1 MKWRT
6 FTQTSSDKMTS
17 RVSMR
22 NDVAGKNAGRV
33 WRIAVA
39 TQAQMKVGEKQKAR
53 EQKTEEKVGLRVAGL
68 GGSGN
73 RKTPAVRRNQMR
85 QGRSGKKAAL
95 TSPAVHAVVEVG
107 TVLAAAG
114 EIGLRPQATTMVAV
128 AAAMRKV
135 DRTLLLNRL
144 GVVLGVVAGL
154 LGWTGCG
161 PEPIFAESRPIE
173 TEGGWSASD
182 VKTFRFDITDTLS
195 KHEFFIDLRHDQIYP
210 FSNLYLFVDFD
221 FPNGR
226 QRRDT
231 VLCELAD
238 ARGAWLGT
246 GSGPVVDHR
255 IGFLSATAFPLSGAY
270 EISVAHA
277 MRRDP
282 LPGVLDVGFRLERSP
297 GQQD

>member
-1 MKWRT
+1 
-6 FTQTSSDKMTS
+6 
-17 RVSMR
+17 
-22 NDVAGKNAGRV
+22 
-33 WRIAVA
+33 
-39 TQAQMKVGEKQKAR
+39 
-53 EQKTEEKVGLRVAGL
+53 
-68 GGSGN
+68 
-73 RKTPAVRRNQMR
+73 
-85 QGRSGKKAAL
+85 
-95 TSPAVHAVVEVG
+95 
-107 TVLAAAG
+107 
-114 EIGLRPQATTMVAV
+114 MVAV

-135 DRTLLLNRL
+135 DSTSLLNRL

-161 PEPIFAESRPIE
+161 PEPIFAESKPIE

-195 KHEFFIDLRHDQIYP
+195 KHEFFIDLRHDQTYP

>member
-1 MKWRT
+1 
-6 FTQTSSDKMTS
+6 
-17 RVSMR
+17 
-22 NDVAGKNAGRV
+22 
-33 WRIAVA
+33 
-39 TQAQMKVGEKQKAR
+39 
-53 EQKTEEKVGLRVAGL
+53 
-68 GGSGN
+68 
-73 RKTPAVRRNQMR
+73 
-85 QGRSGKKAAL
+85 
-95 TSPAVHAVVEVG
+95 
-107 TVLAAAG
+107 
-114 EIGLRPQATTMVAV
+114 MVAV

-135 DRTLLLNRL
+135 DRSSLVNRL
-144 GVVLGVVAGL
+144 GVILVMVAGL

-173 TEGGWSASD
+173 TEAGWSASD

-195 KHEFFIDLRHDQIYP
+195 KHEFFIDLRHDQTYP

-282 LPGVLDVGFRLERSP
+282 LPGLLDVGFRLERSP
-297 GQQD
+297 GKQD